1 MRHSYVQH
9 LLYNDVIGDD
19 NQKTVG
25 ILSSQLTILLM
36 QYEAQE

>member
-25 ILSSQLTILLM
+25 ILATILM